1 MQMKVRLLLCKHC
14 LWCHHFSRKYIS
26 TTTITKSSGN
36 YYDLLGVKKDATVEE
51 IKRAFFA
58 RSKELHPDSDP
69 SNPGLHK
76 QFVELSEAYQVLS
89 KDVTR
94 KTYDAR
100 MRVNAFKYS
109 TTDAYTYHD
118 WQTPSKN
125 TQSENMHYWGQ
136 FRNTS
141 NEDISP
147 KAKRQRNQ
155 RLVGYCILIMLGG
168 ILAHYMGFQK
178 LEEIHSSFMN
188 EKDKIITKIYN
199 ESKERARVNGFQK
212 QQEILRKKHTE
223 FIEKYQRRR
232 SKDE

>member
-1 MQMKVRLLLCKHC
+1 NFLLEFHLQFPSSFWW
-14 LWCHHFSRKYIS
+14 LVFFSR
-26 TTTITKSSGN
+26 SSGN

-94 KTYDAR
+94 KTYDAKLSIYQSFY
-100 MRVNAFKYS
+100 VP
-109 TTDAYTYHD
+109 TLTYGHE
-118 WQTPSKN
+118 
-125 TQSENMHYWGQ
+125 SENMHYWGQ

-141 NEDISP
+141 NEEICP

-155 RLVGYCILIMLGG
+155 KLVGYCILIMLGG
-168 ILAHYMGFQK
+168 ILAHYVGFQK

-188 EKDKIITKIYN
+188 EKDKIITEIYN

-212 QQEILRKKHTE
+212 QQEILRKKHAE
-223 FIEKYQRRR
+223 FIEKHQLRRG